1 MGMPEAIKEVFPNAK
16 HQRCLVH
23 IQRNISQNVRVKD
36 RTEICD
42 DFRNVYNQET
52 KEKTFEEF
60 DNFVKKWQITY
71 PHLIKKSFLQ
81 IDYLNI
87 WSFPCVCGK
96 Q

>member
-1 MGMPEAIKEVFPNAK
+1 MPEAIKEVFPNAK

-52 KEKTFEEF
+52 KEK
-60 DNFVKKWQITY
+60 
-71 PHLIKKSFLQ
+71 
-81 IDYLNI
+81 NI
-87 WSFPCVCGK
+87 
-96 Q
+96 